1 MRDLPI
7 AARLYILLLS
17 LLAGSVTVLA
27 LRVCLYSPLDL
38 VPVVLFA
45 TLVCIAELSPTVIPG
60 EMVEVSVSGAFSIA
74 AVFLFPWHVAFLAT
88 LLGTLL
94 AEVRSGRVWYKR
106 LFNVDLAL
114 SYAALASSLRF
125 LIGGFESMAFLPSAV
140 LGLSYVAIGDTVLNQ
155 AMVTTVVALAQKLSP
170 LYVWRTNSGSMMGQ
184 MVAMPVLGF
193 VFAILWS
200 FRTWS
205 VAFMI
210 LPLWVL
216 GRSFGLYA
224 ELRQSTER
232 ALQALADAVDA
243 RDPLTYRHSQRVA
256 DIAVRLA
263 GQVGLS
269 QSEIDVIYLSARL
282 HDLGKVGITD
292 QWLHKPG
299 PLTTEETMQFREHA
313 ALGAQLVTH
322 FSLFNV
328 GEEFIRGVH
337 ERYDGTGYPDGK
349 RGEEIPLGARI
360 ISVADAYD
368 AMTSRRPYRPP
379 MSMEQA
385 LLNLREGAGTQFDP
399 QVVDAALKVLSNGT
413 ATEEAP
419 LNLTV
424 DSTSE

>member
-17 LLAGSVTVLA
+17 LLALSVAVFA
-27 LRVCLYSPLDL
+27 LRLSLHSPLDFARII
-38 VPVVLFA
+38 LFA
-45 TLVCIAELSPTVIPG
+45 TLICVAELSPTVIPG
-60 EMVEVSVSGAFSIA
+60 EMVEVSVSGAVSIA
-74 AVFLFPWHVAFLAT
+74 AVFLFPWHVAYLAT

-114 SYAALASSLRF
+114 SYAALASSFRF
-125 LIGGFESMAFLPSAV
+125 LFGGFELMASLPL
-140 LGLSYVAIGDTVLNQ
+140 LGAILRLSYIALGDTVLNQ
-155 AMVTTVVALAQKLSP
+155 VMVTSVVALAEKLSP
-170 LYVWRTNSGSMMGQ
+170 LYVWKINFGSMMGQ
-184 MVAMPVLGF
+184 MVAMPVLGL
-193 VFAILWS
+193 VFAILWY
-200 FRTWS
+200 FNWWY

-232 ALQALADAVDA
+232 ALQALADAIDA

-256 DIAVRLA
+256 DAAVRLA
-263 GQVGLS
+263 ERMGLP
-269 QSEIDVIYLSARL
+269 QIEIDVIYLSARL

-299 PLTTEETMQFREHA
+299 PLTSEETIQFREHA

-328 GEEFIRGVH
+328 GEELIRGVH

-360 ISVADAYD
+360 IGVADAYD
-368 AMTSRRPYRPP
+368 AMTSRRSYRPP
-379 MSMEQA
+379 MSRERA
-385 LLNLREGAGTQFDP
+385 IRNLREGAGTQFDP
-399 QVVDAALKVLSNGT
+399 RVVKAAVQVLANGATPDADRVEHEL
-413 ATEEAP
+413 E
-419 LNLTV
+419 
-424 DSTSE
+424 